1 MLMKKMRVVS
11 LLLSVLLMA
20 GILAPAAHAAPA
32 PDITAGAALLMDAE
46 HDEVLFEKNAHQKM
60 YPASLTKVMTA
71 LLVLEA
77 IDAGQ
82 LTLDQVV
89 TASTTF
95 SEGLSIYGSSQ
106 NIKAGEQLSVRDL
119 LYCLLVA
126 SANEAG
132 NILAQEV
139 SGTTAAFV
147 EQMNQ
152 RAAQLGCEGTHFANA
167 HGLHDD
173 NHYTTAHDI
182 YLIARA
188 AMENDTF
195 RTIVAT
201 KRHEIPAT
209 NLSDARV
216 FYSTNALLV
225 TWHYVESYLYDKAIG
240 IKTGT
245 TDEGGYCLLSAAEDE
260 DTYLICVVLNA
271 QVVRTEGAPTDRR
284 QFSESKALLQWGF
297 SNFKRVEVVD
307 THKPLAQVAVTLS
320 KTDHVLVRPAAQL
333 ECTLPVDT
341 DVSAIKQEVTLTA
354 ETVEA
359 PVTEGQVLG
368 SLTLTHG
375 DKLLG
380 TVDLVAV
387 SGAERSV
394 FLYRLTQIK
403 SFFSNP
409 LFKLLGIV
417 VLAIVLILL
426 VRVVFMRPRRRYRSR
441 RRTAYRRNYTG
452 RRRR

>member
-1 MLMKKMRVVS
+1 MKKYRFTSLFLS
-11 LLLSVLLMA
+11 LLLVA
-20 GILAPAAHAAPA
+20 AVLAPAVHAAPA
-32 PDITAGAALLMDAE
+32 PNITAGAALLMDAE
-46 HDEVLFEKNAHQKM
+46 HDEVLYEKNAHQKM

-82 LTLDQVV
+82 LSLDQVI

-95 SEGLSIYGSSQ
+95 SQGLSIYGSSQ

-132 NILAQEV
+132 NILAEQV

-147 EQMNQ
+147 DRMNQ
-152 RAAQLGCEGTHFANA
+152 RAAELGCEGTHFVNA
-167 HGLHDD
+167 HGLHHDD
-173 NHYTTAHDI
+173 HYTTAHDI
-182 YLIARA
+182 YLIART

-195 RTIVAT
+195 RTIVSA

-271 QVVRTEGAPTDRR
+271 QIVRTEGAPTDRR

-297 SNFKRVEVVD
+297 SNFKREEIVD
-307 THKPLAQVAVTLS
+307 THTPLAQVSVTLS

-333 ECTLPVDT
+333 ECTLPVDADLST
-341 DVSAIKQEVTLTA
+341 IKQEIILTS

-368 SLTLTHG
+368 TLSLTYG
-375 DKLLG
+375 DKDLG

-387 SGAERSV
+387 NGAERSV
-394 FLYRLTQIK
+394 LLYRLTQIK
-403 SFFSNP
+403 AFFSNP
-409 LFKLLGIV
+409 LFKILGIV
-417 VLAIVLILL
+417 LLAVLLFVV

-441 RRTAYRRNYTG
+441 RRTTHHRNYTG

>member
-1 MLMKKMRVVS
+1 MKKYRFTSLFLS
-11 LLLSVLLMA
+11 LLLVAAALT
-20 GILAPAAHAAPA
+20 PVAHAAPA
-32 PDITAGAALLMDAE
+32 PNITAGAALLMDAE
-46 HDEVLFEKNAHQKM
+46 HDEVLYEKNAHQKM
-60 YPASLTKVMTA
+60 YPASLTKVMTS

-89 TASTTF
+89 TASSTF

-132 NILAQEV
+132 NILAEQV
-139 SGTTAAFV
+139 SGTTTAFV

-152 RAAQLGCEGTHFANA
+152 RAVELGCEGTHFVNA
-167 HGLHDD
+167 HGLHHID
-173 NHYTTAHDI
+173 HYTTAHDI
-182 YLIARA
+182 YLIART

-195 RTIVAT
+195 RTIVST
-201 KRHEIPAT
+201 KRYEIPAT

-245 TDEGGYCLLSAAEDE
+245 TDEGGYCLLSAAEDA

-271 QVVRTEGAPTDRR
+271 EIVRTEGAPTDRR
-284 QFSESKALLQWGF
+284 QFSESKRLLQWGF
-297 SNFKRVEVVD
+297 DNFKRVEVVD
-307 THKPLAQVAVTLS
+307 THTPLAQVAVTLS
-320 KTDHVLVRPAAQL
+320 KIDHVLVRPASQL
-333 ECTLPVDT
+333 ECTLPVDA
-341 DVSAIKQEVTLTA
+341 DLSDIRQEVTLTS

-359 PVTEGQVLG
+359 PVTEGQALG
-368 SLTLTHG
+368 SLTLTYEG
-375 DKLLG
+375 KTLG

-394 FLYRLTQIK
+394 LLYRLTQIK
-403 SFFSNP
+403 AFFGNP
-409 LFKLLGIV
+409 VFKILGIV
-417 VLAIVLILL
+417 ALGALIIVV
-426 VRVVFMRPRRRYRSR
+426 VRLMLKRPRRRYKSR
-441 RRTAYRRNYTG
+441 RSGSYRRNYTG

>member
-1 MLMKKMRVVS
+1 MKKYRFTAFFLS
-11 LLLSVLLMA
+11 LMLIA
-20 GILAPAAHAAPA
+20 GALCTGASAAEAPN
-32 PDITAGAALLMDAE
+32 ITAGAALLMDAE
-46 HDEVLFEKNAHQKM
+46 HDEILYEKNAHQKM

-71 LLVLEA
+71 LLVLDA
-77 IDAGQ
+77 IDTAQ

-89 TASTTF
+89 TASSTF

-106 NIKAGEQLSVRDL
+106 NIKAGEQLTVQDL

-139 SGTTAAFV
+139 AGSTTAFV
-147 EQMNQ
+147 ELMNQ
-152 RAAQLGCEGTHFANA
+152 RATELGCEGTHFANA

-173 NHYTTAHDI
+173 NHYTTAHDM

-188 AMENDTF
+188 AMKNETF

-201 KRHEIPAT
+201 KRYEIPAT
-209 NLSDARV
+209 NLSDPRV

-260 DTYLICVVLNA
+260 DTYLICVVLDA
-271 QVVRTEGAPTDRR
+271 DIVRVEGQPADRR
-284 QFSESKALLQWGF
+284 QFSESKALLKWGF
-297 SNFKRVEVVD
+297 SNFKRAEVVD
-307 THKPLAQVAVTLS
+307 THTPLAQVAVTLS
-320 KTDHVLVRPAAQL
+320 KTDHVLVRPATQL
-333 ECTLPVDT
+333 ECTLPVDA
-341 DVSAIKQEVTLTA
+341 DLSAIHQEISLTS

-359 PVTEGQVLG
+359 PVTEGQTLG
-368 SLTLTHG
+368 SLTLTYG

-403 SFFSNP
+403 VFFSNP
-409 LFKLLGIV
+409 IFKLLGI
-417 VLAIVLILL
+417 LFLGLLIVIV
-426 VRVVFMRPRRRYRSR
+426 VRVLLSRPRNRYRSR
-441 RRTAYRRNYTG
+441 RGGVRRRNYTG